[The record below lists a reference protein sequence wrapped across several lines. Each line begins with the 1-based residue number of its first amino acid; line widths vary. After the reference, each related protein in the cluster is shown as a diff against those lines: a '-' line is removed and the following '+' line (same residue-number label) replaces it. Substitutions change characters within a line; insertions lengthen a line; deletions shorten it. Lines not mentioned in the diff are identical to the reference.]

1 MATSTTIDFS
11 LYLEGTDQGKRQVA
25 KAFVS
30 NLKRDGFAKL
40 QNHGVPPEVVSQIW
54 DWGRLFFN
62 LPEDKKKEVLHVPG
76 PSLQR
81 GWSMVGSE
89 ITSNLQSQEKGAS
102 KDEDKLDQ
110 KEHFDCGP
118 HDDKEYPNRWPDL
131 PGFRKFMEQYYGICQ
146 QKALE
151 ILAMVELGLEVE
163 PDLLTNLC
171 RPATSEL
178 RIVHYAPIKPAA
190 SVPPTYKRAW
200 PHSDLGVLTL
210 LFQGGGV
217 DGLEFEDRSH
227 LGSYKSVTFEHSDD
241 LLVNVSDTLAR
252 WTNDVL
258 PAGVHQVS
266 LPTATNESEI
276 PERFSSAFFL
286 KARRSVLVSALPAF
300 VSPDNP
306 AKYQAITALEYQT
319 AMTKKLGESK
329 KT

>member
-1 MATSTTIDFS
+1 
-11 LYLEGTDQGKRQVA
+11 
-25 KAFVS
+25 
-30 NLKRDGFAKL
+30 
-40 QNHGVPPEVVSQIW
+40 
-54 DWGRLFFN
+54 
-62 LPEDKKKEVLHVPG
+62 
-76 PSLQR
+76 
-81 GWSMVGSE
+81 
-89 ITSNLQSQEKGAS
+89 
-102 KDEDKLDQ
+102 
-110 KEHFDCGP
+110 
-118 HDDKEYPNRWPDL
+118 
-131 PGFRKFMEQYYGICQ
+131 
-146 QKALE
+146 
-151 ILAMVELGLEVE
+151 MVELGLEAE

-190 SVPPTYKRAW
+190 SVPPMYKRAW

-227 LGSYKSVTFEHSDD
+227 LGSYKSVTFEHPDD

-306 AKYQAITALEYQT
+306 AKYQEVTALEYQT